1 MNTHVTQEKNES
13 HKSIRLKKGRNFMA
27 VSGLFFFIFY
37 VMYQSDI
44 SGNSQQSIQIIG
56 FLLGTIALCMYVF
69 FFLGF
74 TSLIVGF
81 LTRE

>member
-1 MNTHVTQEKNES
+1 MNTQVTQEKKQS
-13 HKSIRLKKGRNFMA
+13 HKSIRLKKGRNFLL
-27 VSGLFFFIFY
+27 VSGLFFFIFF
-37 VMYQSDI
+37 VMYESDI
-44 SGNSQQSIQIIG
+44 SGNSQQSIQNIG
-56 FLLGTIALCMYVF
+56 FLLGAIALCMYVF